1 MISKTL
7 EQSFFLQLHKT
18 DIYFLRPICHQIF
31 NSSSRSRMSV
41 SNYRMTRNI
50 RHILSKLPAL
60 IKSYDRQYPKSKA
73 LFHHQLAVRRNPWST
88 SRVFSTLLQS
98 DSVNRKSGSAE
109 HPTRYVAMQTS
120 CLSPVA
126 CIAGDSL
133 KHTAL

>member
-1 MISKTL
+1 MNSKASK
-7 EQSFFLQLHKT
+7 QSFFLQLYKT
-18 DIYFLRPICHQIF
+18 DTYFLSPICHQIF
-31 NSSSRSRMSV
+31 NSSSQSGMSV

-50 RHILSKLPAL
+50 RHVLSKLSAL
-60 IKSYDRQYPKSKA
+60 IKSYDRQYPKSEA
-73 LFHHQLAVRRNPWST
+73 LFHHQLAVRRNPQPT

-120 CLSPVA
+120 CSSPVA

-133 KHTAL
+133 KHTTL